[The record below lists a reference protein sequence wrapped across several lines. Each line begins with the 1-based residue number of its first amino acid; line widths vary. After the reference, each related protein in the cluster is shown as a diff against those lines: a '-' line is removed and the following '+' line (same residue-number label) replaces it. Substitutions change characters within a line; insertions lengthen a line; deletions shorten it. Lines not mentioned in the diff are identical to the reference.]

1 MRHLL
6 LAILVALLPLRAWV
20 GDAMAITMLAPSSSH
35 ESMVMAPAD
44 DAPCAD
50 HAIGATND
58 TTDTAD
64 HQHQACDVCNGPA
77 MALGMQFDLL
87 ASATHGVLATPTER
101 FDSSVPPPGN
111 KPPIS

>member
-6 LAILVALLPLRAWV
+6 LAILIALLPLRAWV

-35 ESMVMAPAD
+35 ESMVMAPVEG
-44 DAPCAD
+44 APCAD
-50 HAIGATND
+50 HAMGAA
-58 TTDTAD
+58 TDTAD
-64 HQHQACDVCNGPA
+64 HQHQTCDVCNGPA
-77 MALGMQFDLL
+77 MALALQFDLL